1 MEEDMVVVVVMED
14 PEACQEVT
22 EVVQDKHPH
31 LGDKMVATVVDLAAA
46 TMAAT
51 AVHPV
56 AVPATAA
63 LATVAAAAVVPGVA
77 IKAKMLIP
85 GIKEAAAATVAT
97 SVAMVAAEAGAAQPE
112 MTIPVV
118 AAAAGVTTPAG
129 TTIMEAAPEVTEAA
143 LVAAATM
150 VTKEVTAQDLA
161 EAKVHPWVVDLE
173 AVPCVPI
180 MAAVAATDLRL
191 IR

>member
-1 MEEDMVVVVVMED
+1 MVVVVVMED

-56 AVPATAA
+56 AVPAMAA

-85 GIKEAAAATVAT
+85 GIKEAAAVATVAT